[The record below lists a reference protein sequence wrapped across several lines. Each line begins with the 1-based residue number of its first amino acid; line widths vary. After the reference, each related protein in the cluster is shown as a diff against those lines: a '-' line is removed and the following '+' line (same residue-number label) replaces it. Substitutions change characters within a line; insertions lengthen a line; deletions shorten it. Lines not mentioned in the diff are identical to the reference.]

1 MIQSTAAIYDDGSAT
16 LTVNGQR
23 RKIREQD
30 AQAARAMILSILVRD
45 AATLKEDHALNVIEA
60 NGQHHFVIHPDGSL
74 TDTQQAGQIGNPSNL
89 TTLSSAYV
97 DSDTE
102 HVAAPHPRPGEEKQ
116 PINEATTQQLEP
128 MTERPDGPTPPAV
141 KAKVIHLPPINRTLI
156 VKTGAAMAVVLVLT
170 VATICGLHAW
180 HSSQHQQ
187 AIQSCQAALTG
198 QEAAIKALSESHE
211 HAAEFKDLHADQLAD
226 PSALDDLTKGLAT
239 RRSPITGTCAP
250 SLSTETLD
258 SRTKRVSENN
268 AQLKADAHTLDM
280 AVKAVVASRD
290 AKSLADA
297 KGGLEQAVKDAQ
309 GTFDSSDG
317 KVADTA
323 TRDRLREALDAANKV
338 LADESVKDPK
348 RYQDAQA
355 SLADPVNQVN
365 ESVNAKAS
373 ADQAA
378 AAAAAQ
384 AQAQAPAQSQ
394 PRQRSSSG
402 SGSGSSTP
410 RRSSGSTGSGSSN
423 HGSTGS
429 GTTPNTG

>member
-1 MIQSTAAIYDDGSAT
+1 
-16 LTVNGQR
+16 
-23 RKIREQD
+23 
-30 AQAARAMILSILVRD
+30 
-45 AATLKEDHALNVIEA
+45 
-60 NGQHHFVIHPDGSL
+60 
-74 TDTQQAGQIGNPSNL
+74 
-89 TTLSSAYV
+89 
-97 DSDTE
+97 
-102 HVAAPHPRPGEEKQ
+102 
-116 PINEATTQQLEP
+116 
-128 MTERPDGPTPPAV
+128 
-141 KAKVIHLPPINRTLI
+141 
-156 VKTGAAMAVVLVLT
+156 
-170 VATICGLHAW
+170 
-180 HSSQHQQ
+180 
-187 AIQSCQAALTG
+187 
-198 QEAAIKALSESHE
+198 
-211 HAAEFKDLHADQLAD
+211 
-226 PSALDDLTKGLAT
+226 
-239 RRSPITGTCAP
+239 
-250 SLSTETLD
+250 
-258 SRTKRVSENN
+258 
-268 AQLKADAHTLDM
+268 LDM

-384 AQAQAPAQSQ
+384 AQAQAPAPAQSQ

-402 SGSGSSTP
+402 SGSGSSSP

-429 GTTPNTG
+429 GTTPNTGSPSWSVPGAGSDSGNFSGTDPGL